1 MRRHAS
7 SASLGRIAEEAGVS
21 RATVSMALRNHPR
34 IPAATRTRVQAI
46 ATRLGW
52 KPNPLLAEVMTAIRA
67 GQPPADRVTLAWITG
82 HPRRDGW
89 QREPFFRRC
98 FDGAQ
103 TRAAAAGYH
112 LEHFW
117 LGDAD
122 RNAQRLGDILM
133 ARGITGLVVSPLPK
147 PESIP
152 LQWDK
157 FSSVSVAYTLLGPR
171 LHRATDNHCASARLA
186 AACLHAAGRRR
197 IGLALTTDYHQR
209 VNGLWTAGYLLE
221 MQASGLVDDT
231 LIHRPD
237 ELHEASLLAWVKR
250 ARIDAVIGTDPVIAT
265 WLRRSGL
272 KVPGQVAYADLNLAT
287 TDGTVAGIYQ
297 DATSIGACAIDLL
310 AGQLLRHERGLP
322 EKAKTLMIDSRWVNG
337 ATAPRIQPAETS
349 TVSAEPA
356 PPPVLPP
363 LPVPFD

>member
-34 IPAATRTRVQAI
+34 IPASTRSRVQAI

-67 GQPPADRVTLAWITG
+67 GQPSADRVTLAWITG
-82 HPRRDGW
+82 HPKRDDW
-89 QREPFFRRC
+89 QKVPFFRRC
-98 FDGAQ
+98 FEGARS
-103 TRAAAAGYH
+103 RAAAAGYH

-122 RNAQRLGDILM
+122 GNAARLGDILL
-133 ARGITGLVVSPLPK
+133 ARGITGLVVSPLPR
-147 PESIP
+147 PEMIP
-152 LQWDK
+152 LPWDK
-157 FSSVSVAYTLLGPR
+157 FSAVSVAYTLRGPR

-186 AACLHAAGRRR
+186 VACLHAAGRRR
-197 IGLALTTDYHQR
+197 IGLALTNDYHHR

-221 MQASGLVDDT
+221 MQAAGLVDDT

-237 ELHEASLLAWVKR
+237 ELHEASLLAWIKR
-250 ARIDAVIGTDPVIAT
+250 AKVDSVIGTEPQIAT
-265 WLRRSGL
+265 WLRRAGL
-272 KVPGQVAYADLNLAT
+272 KLPGQIAYADLDLPAP
-287 TDGTVAGIYQ
+287 DGSTAGIFQ
-297 DATSIGACAIDLL
+297 DAASIGSCAIDLL

-322 EKAKTLMIDSRWVNG
+322 EKAKILMIDSRWVNG
-337 ATAPRIQPAETS
+337 ATAPRIQPAETI
-349 TVSAEPA
+349 TAAPEPA
-356 PPPVLPP
+356 AVPS

>member
-7 SASLGRIAEEAGVS
+7 AASLGRIAEEAGVS

-34 IPAATRTRVQAI
+34 IPAATRDRVQAI

-67 GQPPADRVTLAWITG
+67 GQPPADRVTLAWITA

-89 QREPFFRRC
+89 QRVPFFNRC
-98 FDGAQ
+98 FEGARN
-103 TRAAAAGYH
+103 RAAAAGYR

-122 RNAQRLGDILM
+122 GNAARLGDILL
-133 ARGITGLVVSPLPK
+133 ARGITGLVVSPLPR

-152 LQWDK
+152 LPWDK
-157 FSSVSVAYTLLGPR
+157 FSSVSVAYTLIGPR

-186 AACLHAAGRRR
+186 VACLHAAGKRR

-221 MQASGLVDDT
+221 MQASGLVDDS
-231 LIHRPD
+231 LIYRPE
-237 ELHEASLLAWVKR
+237 ELHEAALLAWVKR
-250 ARIDAVIGTDPVIAT
+250 AKVDAIVGTEPAIAG
-265 WLRRSGL
+265 WLRRANL
-272 KVPGQVAYADLNLAT
+272 KVPAQVAYADLNLAAP
-287 TDGTVAGIYQ
+287 DGSVAGIYQ
-297 DATSIGACAIDLL
+297 DATSIGACAVDLL

-337 ATAPRIQPAETS
+337 ATAPRIPEEDTLHTSPA
-349 TVSAEPA
+349 A
-356 PPPVLPP
+356 PPPPLHP

>member
-7 SASLGRIAEEAGVS
+7 AASLGRIAEEAGVS

-34 IPAATRTRVQAI
+34 IPACTRARVQAI

-67 GQPPADRVTLAWITG
+67 GQPPADRVTLAWITA
-82 HPRRDGW
+82 HPKRDAW
-89 QREPFFRRC
+89 QRVPFFRRC
-98 FDGAQ
+98 FEGARD
-103 TRAAAAGYH
+103 RADAAGYH

-122 RNAQRLGDILM
+122 GNAARLGDILV
-133 ARGITGLVVSPLPK
+133 ARGITGLIVAPLPH
-147 PESIP
+147 PESVP
-152 LQWDK
+152 LPWDK
-157 FSSVSVAYTLLGPR
+157 FSTVSVAYTLVGPR

-186 AACLHAAGRRR
+186 VACLHTAGRRR

-221 MQASGLVDDT
+221 MQTAGLVDDA
-231 LIHRPD
+231 LIYRPE
-237 ELHEASLLAWVKR
+237 ELHEAALLAWVKR
-250 ARIDAVIGTDPVIAT
+250 ARLDAVVGTEPAIPI
-265 WLRRSGL
+265 WLRRAGL
-272 KVPGQVAYADLNLAT
+272 KVPGRVAYADLNLAT
-287 TDGTVAGIYQ
+287 TDGTIAGIYQ

-337 ATAPRIQPAETS
+337 ATAAHIEVEET
-349 TVSAEPA
+349 VHA
-356 PPPVLPP
+356 PIPPTTLPS